1 MVDPAD
7 EDVVPAILS
16 RIVSASVPVH
26 TPVAGEGG
34 GDAGGAGA
42 EGVAVEEG
50 EVGGDKVLTVL
61 LHSQGQFA
69 REVGLSAWDV
79 WQQIVPDKDDRG
91 EKESSQAAKK
101 LTGGAKRWQY
111 GDGSQI
117 LRSEGFKMRVGRQG
131 GGGEECFGNITNISG
146 WRITKG

>member
-7 EDVVPAILS
+7 EDVVPAVFS
-16 RIVSASVPVH
+16 RIVSASVPIH

-34 GDAGGAGA
+34 GDASGAGGK
-42 EGVAVEEG
+42 GVAVEEG

-79 WQQIVPDKDDRG
+79 WQQVVPEKDDKSK
-91 EKESSQAAKK
+91 KERSKAAKK
-101 LTGGAKRWQY
+101 LTGLGY
-111 GDGSQI
+111 
-117 LRSEGFKMRVGRQG
+117 
-131 GGGEECFGNITNISG
+131 
-146 WRITKG
+146 